1 MKLKD
6 FESKVMDIG
15 IPELRIVGFM
25 MQGGHVTRCVA
36 RSTTFVVVWLWS
48 GRAYVN
54 YPDAETLALG
64 DDELA
69 DKYERIQEMNITTGA
84 EADGVDWWREYRYD
98 IQR

>member
-6 FESKVMDIG
+6 FESKVMDKG
-15 IPELRIVGFM
+15 IPGLRIVGFL
-25 MQGGHVTRCVA
+25 MQKGHVTRCVA
-36 RSTTFVVVWLWS
+36 RSTTFVVVWMWN

-69 DKYERIQEMNITTGA
+69 ERYNRYQDMDITSGA

>member
-6 FESKVMDIG
+6 FESKVMDKG
-15 IPELRIVGFM
+15 IPGLRIVGFL
-25 MQGGHVTRCVA
+25 MQKGHVTRCVG
-36 RSTTFVVVWLWS
+36 RSGTFVVVWLWD

-69 DKYERIQEMNITTGA
+69 DRYERIQDMNITTGA

-98 IQR
+98 IHN

>member
-6 FESKVMDIG
+6 FESKVMDID

-69 DKYERIQEMNITTGA
+69 DKYERIQEMDITTGA